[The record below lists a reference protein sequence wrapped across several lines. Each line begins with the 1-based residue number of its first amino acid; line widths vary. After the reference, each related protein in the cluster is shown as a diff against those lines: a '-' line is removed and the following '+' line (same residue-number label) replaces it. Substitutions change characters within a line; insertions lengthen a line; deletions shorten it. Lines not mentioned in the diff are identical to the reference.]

1 MSGAHHVLR
10 DLSRGHVSREIA
22 EILKPVI
29 AALESIDPSIAVPL
43 AAQKALEESPKRILR
58 TAAA

>member
-1 MSGAHHVLR
+1 MLR

-22 EILKPVI
+22 KILKPVI